1 MTLSDTPCS
10 SITYDQLSDN
20 SIGVIYNRNIFI
32 KTGHRK
38 SVGNYSLEKRRGRSQ
53 NIFEDNLL
61 ARSWSHHNQLY
72 CLAIRSE

>member
-53 NIFEDNLL
+53 KYIRRKFT
-61 ARSWSHHNQLY
+61 RSFMEPNQLY